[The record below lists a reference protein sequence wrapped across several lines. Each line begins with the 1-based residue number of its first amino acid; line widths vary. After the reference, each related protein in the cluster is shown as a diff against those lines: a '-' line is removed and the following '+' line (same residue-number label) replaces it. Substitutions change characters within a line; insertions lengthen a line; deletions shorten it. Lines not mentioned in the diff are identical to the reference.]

1 MAQSSTLESL
11 REFNQTEVHEQLTGL
26 ANELASRGSQFN
38 IERDFGVVRYDRYQD
53 EICPKGELAQP
64 ALQDAVTAYERECFE
79 VARVLVESYVGGM
92 KVTMEDVDLML
103 VSLDNLTIRREPVT
117 PARVRYHAEELRQDR
132 EDYGRKFTRASWDSL
147 TDPELT
153 RARRA
158 RLYSQFSLATL
169 PNDNPS
175 NPHAIALAKVLE
187 SRWDL

>member
-1 MAQSSTLESL
+1 MVQSNTLESL
-11 REFNQTEVHEQLTGL
+11 REFNQAEVHEQLTGL
-26 ANELASRGSQFN
+26 ANELVSRGSQFN
-38 IERDFGVVRYDRYQD
+38 VDRDFGAVRYDSYHD

-64 ALQDAVTAYERECFE
+64 ALQEAVTAYERECFE
-79 VARVLVESYVGGM
+79 VAQVLVESYVGGM

-117 PARVRYHAEELRQDR
+117 PARVHYHAEELRQDR
-132 EDYGRKFTRASWDSL
+132 DDYGEKFTRASWDSI
-147 TDPELT
+147 TDPEFT

-158 RLYSQFSLATL
+158 KLWSQFTLATL

-175 NPHAIALAKVLE
+175 NPRAVALAKVLE